1 MIKISKSIIRQCAKN
16 MMFDL
21 TSDEVDTIF
30 NEFDTVYAQ
39 VNFLSSIKGVD
50 EVEPMTFPYK
60 EHQHKLADDIPL
72 KPLKRNLA
80 LKNSNTAFGNQI
92 KLPKVVG
99 VNSDVDE

>member
-1 MIKISKSIIRQCAKN
+1 MIKVTKSIIRKCAQN

-30 NEFDTVYAQ
+30 NEFDSIYAQ
-39 VNFLSSIKGVD
+39 VKFLASIKGVD
-50 EVEPMTFPYK
+50 DAKPMTFPYR
-60 EHQHKLADDIPL
+60 EHQNKLSDDIPL
-72 KPLKRNLA
+72 KPLKRSLA
-80 LKNSNTAFGNQI
+80 LKNSHTIMGNQI